1 VDGDGFYKEKRK
13 YRNKYNLIV
22 IRVNHKGN
30 LVNARPCHNC
40 VDMLKACGIKNIF
53 YSTQNGDIICEKV
66 NQIVSINSSSVS
78 RLIERTLYNAP
89 RDNIG
94 YYTYLLLKNFPRQI
108 KKNNL
113 NNFLTHNIK
122 NVLPN
127 FTWNIKNEKIIF
139 YNCIGVYVLTSFIY

>member
-1 VDGDGFYKEKRK
+1 VDGNGFYEEKRK

-40 VDMLKACGIKNIF
+40 VDMLRACGIKNIF
-53 YSTQNGDIICEKV
+53 YSTHNGDIICEKV
-66 NQIVSINSSSVS
+66 NHIVSINSSSVS
-78 RLIERTLYNAP
+78 RLIERTVYNAP
-89 RDNIG
+89 QDDIE
-94 YYTYLLLKNFPRQI
+94 YYTFLLLKNFPRQI

-113 NNFLTHNIK
+113 NNFLTYNIK

-139 YNCIGVYVLTSFIY
+139 YNSNGVYVLTSFIY